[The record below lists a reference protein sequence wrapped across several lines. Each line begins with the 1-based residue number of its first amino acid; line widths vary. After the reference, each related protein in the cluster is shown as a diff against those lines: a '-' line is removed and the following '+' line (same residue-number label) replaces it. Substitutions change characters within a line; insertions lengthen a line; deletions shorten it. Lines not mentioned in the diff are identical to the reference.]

1 MMKVSQRVAKDS
13 RDYTGDL
20 LGRSGACPGG
30 VGSSHRAQALNNR
43 RITEAG
49 QNDVLFGR
57 GKPFQFFPGNL
68 YLHKLTDL
76 HRKEYS
82 QAARH
87 DKNTIA
93 DRIIRIIKAK
103 SGRFLKR
110 EHEGED
116 YWVAVTD
123 TVSRAKV
130 AHILRGKPRKT
141 QSSADTASES
151 RADVRS
157 FREEVMR
164 GPLLSTT
171 TRGRSH
177 PSLLLGGEAVIP
189 PPIPDLAVSDHSY
202 PQVPLLDA
210 IAANNLSLY
219 PPVALPI
226 SGIAPPSAL
235 PPSALS
241 RSNLLLQPTRF
252 IPGFAPNY
260 LDLAR
265 ENLFLRQSL
274 LEPIIQQQMRARDS
288 LLESLRLRSSFY

>member
-13 RDYTGDL
+13 RDYTADL
-20 LGRSGACPGG
+20 LGGSGARPGG
-30 VGSSHRAQALNNR
+30 VGSSHKALNNR

-76 HRKEYS
+76 HRMEYS

-87 DKNTIA
+87 AKNAIA
-93 DRIIRIIKAK
+93 DKIIRIIKSK

-110 EHEGED
+110 EHEGDD

-141 QSSADTASES
+141 QSSVDMASES

-157 FREEVMR
+157 LREEVLR
-164 GPLLSTT
+164 EPLLSTT
-171 TRGRSH
+171 TRERSH
-177 PSLLLGGEAVIP
+177 TSLLVGEEAVLP
-189 PPIPDLAVSDHSY
+189 APIPDLAVSDRVY

-210 IAANNLSLY
+210 MAANNQSLY
-219 PPVALPI
+219 PPPVALPM
-226 SGIAPPSAL
+226 PFAL
-235 PPSALS
+235 PPFALPPLALS

-265 ENLFLRQSL
+265 ENLFLRQGL
-274 LEPIIQQQMRARDS
+274 LEPIIQQQIRARDS
-288 LLESLRLRSSFY
+288 LIESLRLNSSFY